1 MMMDTNARQPFGIT
15 EENTMNVHE
24 QEDMM
29 ILGATI
35 FGAMKN
41 GAFVKDVL
49 AVSFSST
56 NLLHKKD
63 QII

>member
-1 MMMDTNARQPFGIT
+1 MMEINS
-15 EENTMNVHE
+15 MNVHE

-63 QII
+63 QMTFSNMSLYHNRI